1 MTPLKRTFPPLDL
14 MAPIPFF
21 NEVEEEAM
29 RAAEELAYGPEQNGE
44 E

>member
-14 MAPIPFF
+14 MAPIPFW

-29 RAAEELAYGPEQNGE
+29 RAAYDLAFGPEQSGE

>member
-29 RAAEELAYGPEQNGE
+29 RAAEELAYGPETGDDE
-44 E
+44 

>member
-1 MTPLKRTFPPLDL
+1 MTPLKRTFPPIDL

-29 RAAEELAYGPEQNGE
+29 RAAYELAFGPEQKE
-44 E
+44 DE

>member
-14 MAPIPFF
+14 MAPIPFW

-29 RAAEELAYGPEQNGE
+29 RASREPAPGPETGDDE
-44 E
+44 